1 MRLRTA
7 IPAAALL
14 AGLACGN
21 SREEKAL
28 DEAQAACLALTQPG
42 TTLSQAEIDLR
53 GAQVFVPPSTP
64 CQPVVPLPSNDTCA
78 PAQDDARCAAFWYF
92 YTSSICSAQGG
103 CCGICEVRMLQ
114 SDLTQHG
121 AGAAVCG
128 SAFYRRQPCL

>member
-1 MRLRTA
+1 MVAL
-7 IPAAALL
+7 LL

-42 TTLSQAEIDLR
+42 TKLSDAEIALR
-53 GAQVFVPPSTP
+53 GAQLFILPTTP

-78 PAQDDARCAAFWYF
+78 PAQGDTRCAAFWYF
-92 YTSSICSAQGG
+92 YTSSICSSTGG
-103 CCGICEVRMLQ
+103 CCGICEARMLE
-114 SDLTQHG
+114 SDLTQNG
-121 AGAAVCG
+121 GGAAVCG